1 MYGLVWYANKQNIFS
16 YDMSICNV
24 LMPIWVNLSTLNYLS
39 MRNPFSDHSSR

>member
-1 MYGLVWYANKQNIFS
+1 MAWFGMQINKIFFS
-16 YDMSICNV
+16 YDMNICNV